1 MDKDMQGIT
10 LTMIKDRRRDPEL
23 YDQLLEKYGQ
33 SDKFQAEFDKAVRRK
48 LNSNGGLNYLMGF

>member
-1 MDKDMQGIT
+1 VI
-10 LTMIKDRRRDPEL
+10 PEL

-48 LNSNGGLNYLMGF
+48 LNANGGLNYLMGF